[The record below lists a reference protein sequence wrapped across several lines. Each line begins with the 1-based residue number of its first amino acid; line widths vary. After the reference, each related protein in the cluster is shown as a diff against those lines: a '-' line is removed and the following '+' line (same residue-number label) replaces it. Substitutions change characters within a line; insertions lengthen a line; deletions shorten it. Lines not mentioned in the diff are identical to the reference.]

1 MIFGPIQVRR
11 PFLKRHESFVRT
23 AISSCGS
30 GKRLAELA
38 GVSVNLEFPYLER
51 GLWELVGIVG
61 VARGVV
67 PADAAG
73 RPAVRESDAVVTRS
87 RVAAVLMKQALV
99 GDAGSPIVSYCL
111 SGGGLSD
118 QGFAVRLWQVAGRLA
133 DLFREYEFSRTT
145 MVREWLAGRDLPGA
159 SDVALEQARIYRMVC
174 GSDLSGEPCGVPP
187 GMSLFELAETV
198 FPQSQSAASNL
209 TPTPLQIGPV
219 YIFGMSSMSPYH
231 CRIIYELCRFMDIRM
246 YHLNA
251 CREFWRMH
259 THLARTAGVESG
271 MQPATRLVNWCSPM
285 SRTTT
290 RC

>member
-1 MIFGPIQVRR
+1 MSLRIVFSGDTQVLASRLADDLR
-11 PFLKRHESFVRT
+11 SDPGQASILETTRILCPNRNLELWLR
-23 AISSCGS
+23 
-30 GKRLAELA
+30 KRLAELA

-67 PADAAG
+67 TPDAAG

-87 RVAAVLMKQALV
+87 RVAAVLMKQALA

-174 GSDLSGEPCGVPP
+174 GSDPSGEPCGGQP
-187 GMSLFELAETV
+187 G
-198 FPQSQSAASNL
+198 
-209 TPTPLQIGPV
+209 
-219 YIFGMSSMSPYH
+219 
-231 CRIIYELCRFMDIRM
+231 
-246 YHLNA
+246 
-251 CREFWRMH
+251 
-259 THLARTAGVESG
+259 
-271 MQPATRLVNWCSPM
+271 
-285 SRTTT
+285 
-290 RC
+290 